1 MVHVPTM
8 EFLHE
13 GHLPLISVAAAV
25 PGPVAVVV
33 FIYVN
38 PSQFAP
44 IEDLATYPSDLAGD
58 LCKLASTSA
67 VHAAFS
73 RKKETNVDSCY

>member
-1 MVHVPTM
+1 MG
-8 EFLHE
+8 FLHE
-13 GHLPLISVAAAV
+13 GHLSLVSATAAV
-25 PGPVAVVV
+25 PSPVAAVV

-38 PSQFAP
+38 PSQFTP
-44 IEDLATYPSDLAGD
+44 IEDLATYPSDLAED

-73 RKKETNVDSCY
+73 R